1 MKALS
6 LGACRE
12 PQCRVID
19 REQRG
24 DRRDGC
30 IVRTGEGS
38 DPSNQDNVRRTC
50 RAGCSVE
57 LGTARRRSIARPAL
71 QQAIRLLGARASRRR
86 VSAGVCLESNVAVG
100 GGSNFYGLVARDRGY
115 SHARLVAKLE
125 CLFMV
130 GAKLMKTVQA
140 RRDARS

>member
-19 REQRG
+19 REQLG

-38 DPSNQDNVRRTC
+38 DPSNQDNVRRTY
-50 RAGCSVE
+50 RAGCNAE
-57 LGTARRRSIARPAL
+57 RGTGRRRSIARPAL
-71 QQAIRLLGARASRRR
+71 QQAIRLVAARASRRR
-86 VSAGVCLESNVAVG
+86 VSAGVSHESNLREFSV
-100 GGSNFYGLVARDRGY
+100 
-115 SHARLVAKLE
+115 
-125 CLFMV
+125 
-130 GAKLMKTVQA
+130 
-140 RRDARS
+140 